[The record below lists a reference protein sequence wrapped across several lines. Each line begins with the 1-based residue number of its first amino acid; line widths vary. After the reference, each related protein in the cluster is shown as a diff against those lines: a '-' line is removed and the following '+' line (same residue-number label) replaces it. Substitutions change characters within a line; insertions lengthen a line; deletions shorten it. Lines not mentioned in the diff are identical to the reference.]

1 MVDSAVREQCTVH
14 TLRVAHV
21 LRVLPRCPDTRA
33 PRYLSPYPE
42 LAGDTGKGI
51 QYPHSP
57 VDTRYGHRKRELYRA
72 PVLDPAAARAFS

>member
-14 TLRVAHV
+14 TLRRSCSVSPPV
-21 LRVLPRCPDTRA
+21 CPDTRA

-72 PVLDPAAARAFS
+72 PVLDPAAACARV